1 MIRHSVQVSR
11 TDLEWSRESLP
22 PAQDRNKGDKQRLH
36 YSPRYASFTRWSFN
50 SELALSLIVMTPVSM
65 T

>member
-22 PAQDRNKGDKQRLH
+22 PAQGRNKGDKQRLH